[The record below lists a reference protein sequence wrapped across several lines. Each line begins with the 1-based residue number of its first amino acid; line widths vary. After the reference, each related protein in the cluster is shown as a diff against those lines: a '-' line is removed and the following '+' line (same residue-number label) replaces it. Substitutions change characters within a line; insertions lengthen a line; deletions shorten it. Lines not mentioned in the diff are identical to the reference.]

1 MFRKYIELIKPIN
14 YPEDSQDNTFMY
26 SIDDRA
32 YCSIMR
38 LFEAFWFYHKKELY
52 LVGGIA
58 RDLLLARQPKDYD
71 LTTNASLNEIRD
83 VCKELNL
90 KTFDSGVKHGT
101 LTIIDDFYKL
111 SYELTVYRI
120 DGKYSDGR
128 RPDEV
133 TFTPSLEE
141 DLKRRDF
148 TINSFAYNFL
158 TKELLALDESY
169 FRDLE
174 TKIIRAVGNPLDR
187 FDEDPLRILRGLR
200 FASKLGFSI
209 AMPTLMAMYEKK
221 EKLALI
227 SMERIREELI
237 GILCGEYA
245 SEVLLNPYAQ
255 LILAEVLPEIV
266 PMFDFNQRNKY
277 HKHDVWTHTVM
288 VVSAIKDRTPVNC
301 MSALLHDIGKPSC
314 FQPYLNEKGE
324 INYHFI
330 DHPLK
335 SVEISSEVL
344 ERLKFSNDEIYEI
357 LWLVENH
364 DYQYSDNKRTAKH
377 LLMTIKDVKYRE
389 DLIDGFINIARAD
402 QYDHIWLGKKPY
414 DLENFKRLIDEVIEN
429 EVYDLK
435 QLTVNGN
442 DMIKLGY
449 VGKEIGDILKE
460 LLEKVV
466 NEELENKYEILLEYA
481 RSKKE

>member
-1 MFRKYIELIKPIN
+1 MERLKYHTRATEAIDILRRKHN
-14 YPEDSQDNTFMY
+14 
-26 SIDDRA
+26 
-32 YCSIMR
+32 
-38 LFEAFWFYHKKELY
+38 FEAYI
-52 LVGGIA
+52 VGGA
-58 RDLLLARQPKDYD
+58 VRDLLMNKTPKDYD
-71 LTTNASLNEIRD
+71 VTTNALPEQ
-83 VCKELNL
+83 VKEVFKDYFIINNN
-90 KTFDSGVKHGT
+90 GEKHGT
-101 LTIIDDFYKL
+101 I
-111 SYELTVYRI
+111 TVMFDEEPIEITTYRL
-120 DGKYSDGR
+120 DGKYTDSR
-128 RPDEV
+128 RPDNV
-133 TFTPSLEE
+133 TFSKSLRE
-141 DLKRRDF
+141 DLERRDF
-148 TINSFAYNFL
+148 TINA
-158 TKELLALDESY
+158 LALDTFTEEVIDY
-169 FRDLE
+169 FGGVEDLKN
-174 TKIIRAVGNPLDR
+174 KIIRAVGNPLDR

-209 AMPTLMAMYEKK
+209 SMPTLMAMYEKK
-221 EKLALI
+221 EKLTLI

-245 SEVLLNPYAQ
+245 LQVLLNPYVQ
-255 LILAEVLPEIV
+255 LILAEVLPEII
-266 PMFDFNQRNKY
+266 PMFNFDQRNKY
-277 HKHDVWTHTVM
+277 HKHDVWTHTAM
-288 VVSAIKDRTPVNC
+288 VVGAIKHRTPVIC
-301 MSALLHDIGKPSC
+301 MGALLHDIGKPSC

-335 SVEISSEVL
+335 SVEIASEVL

-389 DLIDGFINIARAD
+389 DLIEGFVNIARAD

-414 DLENFKRLIDEVIEN
+414 NLERFKRLIDEVIEN

-460 LLEKVV
+460 LLDKVV
-466 NEELENKYEILLEYA
+466 NEELENNYETLLNYA
-481 RSKKE
+481 RSKKEQ